1 MMTVSPT
8 TKARPTARERLLASA
23 NELFYLEGVQ
33 SVGIDRIIEHA
44 GVAKASLYNS
54 FGSKEELVRAYL
66 DHRREDTAAR
76 ITAAVEAHV
85 VPRDRIL
92 AVFDSQA
99 RSMRRPDYRG
109 CAFAAASA
117 EAKPGGCIEASTRSY
132 RSWLRDLFTGLAT
145 ETGAPDPELLARQL
159 QLLYDGAA
167 ASRNLDHDTHAAATA
182 RAAVESLLDASLPA
196 KGRRRSAR

>member
-1 MMTVSPT
+1 MTVPPT
-8 TKARPTARERLLASA
+8 TKARPGARERLLASA

-44 GVAKASLYNS
+44 GVAKASLYNT

-66 DHRREDTAAR
+66 EHRHEDTAAR
-76 ITAAVEAHV
+76 ITAAVEAHD

-99 RSMRRPDYRG
+99 KAMRRPDYRG

-132 RSWLRDLFTGLAT
+132 RSWLRDLFTGWPPTPVPVTRSCSLASCSCST
-145 ETGAPDPELLARQL
+145 TVPPRRATSTTTPTRRPRPAPRWRACSTLRCPPRGAR
-159 QLLYDGAA
+159 
-167 ASRNLDHDTHAAATA
+167 
-182 RAAVESLLDASLPA
+182 RAA
-196 KGRRRSAR
+196 R

>member
-1 MMTVSPT
+1 MSPV
-8 TKARPTARERLLASA
+8 KAPRASARERLLQSA

-44 GVAKASLYNS
+44 GVAKASLYNT

-66 DHRREDTAAR
+66 EHRRDDTAAR
-76 ITAAVEAHV
+76 ITAAVEAHDD
-85 VPRDRIL
+85 PRDRIL

-99 RSMRRPDYRG
+99 KSMRRPDYRG

-145 ETGAPDPELLARQL
+145 DTGAREPDLLARQL

-167 ASRNLDHDTHAAATA
+167 ASRNLDHDPQAAATA
-182 RAAVESLLDASLPA
+182 RAAVESLLDASIPA
-196 KGRRRSAR
+196 TGRSRATR